1 MTTLDKIERAPVAAS
16 HSAAPDNHLAV
27 ELTET
32 LKLAVPIV
40 LTQLGQIAM
49 MTTDLALI
57 GRLGDEAV
65 AAAALAH
72 TVFFVSFT
80 FGMGLVSAVAPL
92 AAQAFGARNPR
103 QVRRALRV
111 GLWAALL
118 ISLPIMA
125 FPLYGEQILLTLGQ
139 APATA
144 HLAQRYLSGLAWGVA
159 PSLWFLAIRGFMGAV
174 NRPEPG
180 LWITLVAI
188 PANAVLVYLLIH
200 GALGLPRLELF
211 GAGLATTMI
220 DFGMFLAALWFAY
233 RSHPFRKFHV
243 LGRMWRI
250 DWLLMRQLI
259 VIGAPISIAFLLE
272 YGLFAAAA
280 ILMGLIGTTALAA
293 HQIALQV
300 TAILFMV
307 PLGIGMAATV
317 RVGHA
322 VGRDDAA
329 AVRRAGL
336 VATVLGIVIISTLT
350 LAVILGRFAI
360 ARFFFGAAVE
370 SAGVAVDL
378 AATLLMVG
386 ATFFVADGI
395 QTVAAGAL
403 RGMSDTRVPLLF
415 AVISYWLIGFT
426 SAYGL
431 AFWTE
436 LGAVGVWIGLSCG
449 TAVYAT
455 LLVLRF
461 RLLTHRLQLAMRIP
475 ARPTPTQPRNLDVMP
490 RRSSS

>member
-1 MTTLDKIERAPVAAS
+1 MTSLDKITPGSFAATG
-16 HSAAPDNHLAV
+16 SAAPLRGRLTL

-32 LKLAVPIV
+32 LELAVPIV

-65 AAAALAH
+65 AAAALAS

-92 AAQAFGARNPR
+92 AAQSLGARNPR
-103 QVRRALRV
+103 MVRRALRV

-118 ISLPIMA
+118 ISLPMMA
-125 FPLYGEQILLTLGQ
+125 IPLYGEQILIALGQ

-144 HLAQRYLSGLAWGVA
+144 RLAQRYLLGLAWGIA
-159 PSLWFLAIRGFMGAV
+159 PALWFLAIRGFMGAV
-174 NRPEPG
+174 NRPQPG

-188 PANAVLVYLLIH
+188 PANALLVYLLIH
-200 GALGLPRLELF
+200 GGLGLPRLELF
-211 GAGLATTMI
+211 GAGLGTTI
-220 DFGMFLAALWFAY
+220 VSFGMFFAALWFATG
-233 RSHPFRKFHV
+233 RRPFRKYQV
-243 LGRMWRI
+243 LGRIWRV
-250 DWLLMRQLI
+250 DWTLMRRLI
-259 VIGAPISIAFLLE
+259 VIGAPISMSFLLE
-272 YGLFAAAA
+272 YGLFGAAAL
-280 ILMGLIGTTALAA
+280 LMGLIGTTALAA
-293 HQIALQV
+293 HQVALQI

-307 PLGIGMAATV
+307 PFGIGMAATV

-322 VGRDDAA
+322 VGRSDAP

-336 VATVLGIVIISTLT
+336 VATLLGIACVGAMT

-360 ARFFFGAAVE
+360 ARFFFGEAVE
-370 SAGVAVDL
+370 SAGVVIEL
-378 AATLLMVG
+378 TATLLMVG

-403 RGMSDTRVPLLF
+403 RGLNDTRVPLLF
-415 AVISYWLIGFT
+415 AAISYWLVGFPA
-426 SAYGL
+426 AYGL
-431 AFWTE
+431 AFHTK

-449 TAVYAT
+449 TAIYA
-455 LLVLRF
+455 LLLILRF
-461 RLLTHRLQLAMRIP
+461 RHLARRVP
-475 ARPTPTQPRNLDVMP
+475 VAATVGAR
-490 RRSSS
+490 

>member
-1 MTTLDKIERAPVAAS
+1 MTSSDKTGRAPIATYGAAT
-16 HSAAPDNHLAV
+16 SATNLAV

-32 LKLAVPIV
+32 LKLALPMA

-80 FGMGLVSAVAPL
+80 FGMGLMSAVAPL

-103 QVRRALRV
+103 LVRRSLRV
-111 GLWAALL
+111 GLWAGLL
-118 ISLPIMA
+118 VSLPMMA
-125 FPLYGEQILLTLGQ
+125 FPLYGEQILVTLGQ

-144 HLAQRYLSGLAWGVA
+144 HLAQQYLFGLAWGITPA
-159 PSLWFLAIRGFMGAV
+159 LWFLAIRGFMGAV

-180 LWITLVAI
+180 LWITLAAI

-200 GALGLPRLELF
+200 GELGLPRLELF
-211 GAGLATTMI
+211 GAGLATTI
-220 DFGMFLAALWFAY
+220 INFGMFLAGLWFTHE
-233 RSHPFRKFHV
+233 RRPFRKYQV
-243 LGRMWRI
+243 LGNIWRI

-259 VIGAPISIAFLLE
+259 VIGAPISVAFLLE

-280 ILMGLIGTTALAA
+280 LLMGLISTTALAA

-307 PLGIGMAATV
+307 PFGIGMAATV

-322 VGRDDAA
+322 VGRNAA
-329 AVRRAGL
+329 AVKLAGF
-336 VATVLGIVIISTLT
+336 VATLLGIVLASVLT

-360 ARFFFGAAVE
+360 ARLFFGEAVE
-370 SAGVAVDL
+370 SGGVVIEL
-378 AATLLMVG
+378 TATLLMVG

-403 RGMSDTRVPLLF
+403 RGMNDTRVPLLF
-415 AVISYWLIGFT
+415 AAISYWLIGFPA
-426 SAYGL
+426 AYGL
-431 AFWTE
+431 AFWTRF
-436 LGAVGVWIGLSCG
+436 GAVGVWIGLSCG
-449 TAVYAT
+449 TAVYAI

-461 RLLTHRLQLAMRIP
+461 RRL
-475 ARPTPTQPRNLDVMP
+475 ARHLEFATSANG
-490 RRSSS
+490 RR